1 MDLLTLIIIFFVGYY
16 VGGQMF
22 LRKIRREVNET
33 AERLGID
40 LSEVDEDDDPA
51 LPSLFTEIEN
61 NIILLYNRKTNTF
74 ICQANSIEEVAAKS
88 KIKNAVVEHENKLIW
103 FIDGKVKIVTE

>member
-1 MDLLTLIIIFFVGYY
+1 MDILLLLIVFWIGYY
-16 VGGQMF
+16 IGGQMF

-40 LSEVDEDDDPA
+40 LSDVEEEENT
-51 LPSLFTEIEN
+51 LPTLFTETEN
-61 NIILLYNRKTNTF
+61 NIILVYNRKNNTF
-74 ICQANSIEEVAAKS
+74 ICQANSIEEAAEKS

-103 FIDGKVKIVTE
+103 FIDGKVKFVSE

>member
-1 MDLLTLIIIFFVGYY
+1 MDILTLLIIFWIGYY
-16 VGGQMF
+16 IGGQMF

-40 LSEVDEDDDPA
+40 LSDIDEDNEST
-51 LPSLFTEIEN
+51 LPTLFTETEN
-61 NIILLYNRKTNTF
+61 NIILLYNRKNNTF
-74 ICQANSIEEVAAKS
+74 ICQANSIEEAAEKS

-103 FIDGKVKIVTE
+103 FIDGKVKLVSE